1 MIKLFGSLEIRDN
14 GRLSPLMKSSKG
26 CALLTYLLITN
37 QSQTRAH
44 IADLFWGDTN
54 TATALR
60 NLRQLLYQMR
70 RYAPEIVVTRQTVV
84 LELAPATQVD
94 YSAVRAALDQDDIAQ
109 LDPGLQQATGDLLAT
124 FYIEDAPYFNEWLT
138 LARERIRAEIM
149 DAYHRLCT
157 AYEAAQAWDA
167 GISAA
172 RRWLTLDDFHEPTH
186 RWLMRFLATNGQ
198 VAAARQ
204 QYDNCCQRLWE
215 ELGVEPEAATQRL
228 ANQLEKL
235 AGEEE
240 VVVTAVSQWQPDP
253 LPQPDTLP
261 APGLLPPHT
270 ILPYQRNQDFVGR
283 ETDLL
288 QLGEWLL
295 PWQEAQESGRSRES
309 LRQSPIT
316 AAITGMGGLGK
327 TQLAV
332 EFAYRY
338 GRFYAGGVYWISFAQ
353 AENVAEEIAA
363 LGGERGMRLYTEAE
377 KLTAADQVGRV
388 QRAWQAPTPRLLIF
402 DNCEDE
408 ALFAKWRPVS
418 GGCHI
423 LLTSR
428 HGEWTRDLAVLVN
441 PLSTLAR
448 SESVKLLQQM
458 TSHLPQ
464 TECRVLDQIA
474 ATLGD
479 LPLAIHLAGSFLHRY
494 QRITPTRYLVQ
505 LEQLGPLQH
514 PSLQGRGKGYSP
526 TAHERNVARTFA
538 YSLEQLDPDDE
549 IDALARHLL
558 VRAAYFAPNEPIPSA
573 LLIATLQQAEAGE
586 PDLLAELLAEDGL
599 ARLLSLGFLRQ
610 AEQATVVMHRLL
622 VGFTQTSLS
631 VEEEAKT
638 AVCQTVVTLC
648 NQSLQKTRVLNELPV
663 ALGHIRHL
671 IHTAGEKADDLTV
684 ELCYFLGAYYT
695 HAADFAMSQ
704 KYYEQALELSQKI
717 FGHNHPQTAK
727 YLDGLATFH
736 LRAGTYW
743 QAWRLYKEVLTAYE
757 MPQHPH
763 HSKLVSLLNNMG
775 YLLTLQGRYQ
785 QAQICL
791 QRLMA
796 ILKQENKL
804 DTVMAAL
811 CWNNLGVVLLHLG
824 DDETSQGYL
833 EKGLHIRERL
843 LGVDHAH
850 TAVSLQNIG
859 LFHLKHQVYEKAQD
873 YLERAL
879 AVRQKVVGH
888 NHHHTARS
896 LNALGELF
904 LAQADYEMARA
915 NFEQALA
922 ILADVLTTQHPE
934 KGKPLKNLGEVYWA
948 VGQREQARPFFE
960 QARDIWEATAA
971 ASHPDLR
978 FVQQRL
984 ATFAEKKPYYSSE

>member
-26 CALLTYLLITN
+26 CALLAYLLVTN

-44 IADLFWGDTN
+44 IADLFWGDTD

-70 RYAPEIVVTRQTVV
+70 RYAPELVVTRQTVA
-84 LELAPATQVD
+84 LDLAPTTLAD

-109 LDPGLQQATGDLLAT
+109 LDQGLQQATGDLLAT

-138 LARERIRAEIM
+138 LTRERIRAEIM

-157 AYEAAQAWDA
+157 AYEAAQTWEA

-172 RRWLTLDDFHEPTH
+172 RRWLTLDDLHEPTH
-186 RWLMRFLATNGQ
+186 RWLMRFLAANGQ

-215 ELGVEPEAATQRL
+215 ELEVKPEAATQRL
-228 ANQLEKL
+228 AGQLERL
-235 AGEEE
+235 AGEERG
-240 VVVTAVSQWQPDP
+240 VVSAVARWQPDP

-261 APGLLPPHT
+261 EPGLLPPHT
-270 ILPYQRNQDFVGR
+270 ILPYRRNQDFVGR

-295 PWQEAQESGRSRES
+295 PWQETEESGGLRES
-309 LRQSPIT
+309 LWQPPIT
-316 AAITGMGGLGK
+316 AAAITGMGGLGK

-353 AENVAEEIAA
+353 AENVAGEIAA

-377 KLTAADQVGRV
+377 KLTIADQVGRV
-388 QRAWQAPTPRLLIF
+388 QRAWQEPIPRLLIF

-408 ALFAKWRPVS
+408 ALFAAWRPVS
-418 GGCHI
+418 GGCRL

-428 HGEWTRDLAVLVN
+428 HSEWTRDLGVVVN

-448 SESVKLLQQM
+448 SESVKLLRQM
-458 TSHLPQ
+458 TSHLSQ
-464 TECRVLDQIA
+464 TECHVLEQIA
-474 ATLGD
+474 ANLGD

-494 QRITPTRYLVQ
+494 QRITPTRYLAQ
-505 LEQLGPLQH
+505 LEQFGPLQH
-514 PSLQGRGKGYSP
+514 PSLQGRGSGYSP
-526 TAHERNVARTFA
+526 TAHERNLARTFA

-558 VRAAYFAPNEPIPSA
+558 VRAACFAPNEPIPSS
-573 LLIATLQQAEAGE
+573 LLIATLQQVEAGE
-586 PDLLAELLAEDGL
+586 PDLLAELLADDGL

-610 AEQATVVMHRLL
+610 AGQATVVMHRLL
-622 VGFTQTSLS
+622 VGFTQTNLS
-631 VEEEAKT
+631 AEEEAKT
-638 AVCQTVVTLC
+638 AVCRTVVTLF
-648 NQSLQKTRVLNELPV
+648 NQSLQKTRILNELPV
-663 ALGHIRHL
+663 ALSHIRHL
-671 IHTAGEKADDLTV
+671 IHTAEEKADHLTV
-684 ELCYFLGAYYT
+684 ELCYFLGAYFT
-695 HAADFAMSQ
+695 HVAEFAMSQ
-704 KYYEQALELSQKI
+704 KYYEQALALSQKI
-717 FGHNHPQTAK
+717 FGRNHPQTAK

-743 QAWRLYKEVLTAYE
+743 QAWRLYEEVLAAYE

-763 HSKLVSLLNNMG
+763 HGKLVSLLNNIG

-785 QAQICL
+785 QAQIYL
-791 QRLMA
+791 QRMLA
-796 ILKQENKL
+796 ILKQENML

-811 CWNNLGVVLLHLG
+811 CWNNLGMVLLQLG
-824 DDETSQGYL
+824 DDETSQAYL
-833 EKGLHIRERL
+833 ENGLHIRERL
-843 LGVDHAH
+843 LGIDHAH
-850 TAVSLQNIG
+850 TAVSLHNIG
-859 LFHLKHQVYEKAQD
+859 LLYLKRQAYEKAQD

-879 AVRQKVVGH
+879 TLRQKVVGY
-888 NHHHTARS
+888 HHPHTARS

-904 LAQADYEMARA
+904 LAQADYETARSY
-915 NFEQALA
+915 FEQALA
-922 ILADVLTTQHPE
+922 IQVDVLTAQHPE
-934 KGKPLKNLGEVYWA
+934 KAMSLKNLGEVNWA
-948 VGQREQARPFFE
+948 VGQREQAQPFFE

-978 FVQQRL
+978 LVQQRL
-984 ATFAEKKPYYSSE
+984 AAFTEK